1 MTDCALTPKTTV
13 NRRKVSTAKR
23 FVKFDIRDELDALFC
38 TAPKT
43 LVLFIICSII
53 LSLFITRAF
62 AYARAICKS
71 NKVVLYVQ
79 IDIQC
84 FIKFYTTH

>member
-1 MTDCALTPKTTV
+1 MTDCALAPKTKV
-13 NRRKVSTAKR
+13 SRRRVSTAKR

-53 LSLFITRAF
+53 
-62 AYARAICKS
+62 
-71 NKVVLYVQ
+71 
-79 IDIQC
+79 
-84 FIKFYTTH
+84 